1 LICDH
6 SKSLDISLSHHDNS
20 NQAVGQ
26 IITLTFAEGL
36 VEKLLAPHD
45 GVHYSAVMLL
55 LVAHQ
60 FMAPVDKGTGAL
72 QTRFCSCYFD

>member
-1 LICDH
+1 MIIAKVWI
-6 SKSLDISLSHHDNS
+6 SPEVIMITATKRLDKLSP
-20 NQAVGQ
+20 
-26 IITLTFAEGL
+26 LTFAEGL

-60 FMAPVDKGTGAL
+60 FMASGVDKATGVS